1 MKYVRKSEYKMED
14 KNENQ
19 RESVEPEWTKM
30 LDPIQYYEYMS
41 EQERNKL
48 SENRYEA
55 NEWSYM

>member
-55 NEWSYM
+55 NE